1 MARVELS
8 DYFEVLAALL
18 EAFEKYPRGAMWGGG
33 LLALAIIC
41 YTFVSVYKSKILKI
55 EQAFNELAR
64 KEGEAKSHGVAL
76 PVGGQKPAA
85 PRPPTVGPVTLACLD
100 ADTYGTQRNDLS

>member
-8 DYFEVLAALL
+8 DYFEVLMALL

-41 YTFVSVYKSKILKI
+41 YTFVSSIKVRY
-55 EQAFNELAR
+55 
-64 KEGEAKSHGVAL
+64 
-76 PVGGQKPAA
+76 
-85 PRPPTVGPVTLACLD
+85 
-100 ADTYGTQRNDLS
+100 

>member
-8 DYFEVLAALL
+8 DYFEVLMALL
-18 EAFEKYPRGAMWGGG
+18 EAFEKYPRGAMWVGG

-64 KEGEAKSHGVAL
+64 KEGRGEIARSWAAKSLLRRVRQRLARL
-76 PVGGQKPAA
+76 RSRVSM
-85 PRPPTVGPVTLACLD
+85 RILTGPSVLI
-100 ADTYGTQRNDLS
+100 